1 MNTRVLWSLAPAA
14 IFWFLWRTT
23 ETWVAIA
30 GGFAASLFVLR
41 VNRGQPLIAVLT
53 VVGIV
58 IVGASSLVGIIWD
71 SPKAYLAS
79 GPVSDFLFVPVY
91 LVSILIHKPL
101 VGGVA
106 RELFPMIAGRIPIEN
121 RVFVY
126 TSVAWAAFN
135 LAQGFIRWWLL
146 SELSVG
152 EYLVWSRVI
161 FWPVSTSLFA
171 WTAWV
176 IYREAQRQP
185 PRHRHLEREGEPVP
199 A

>member
-14 IFWFLWRTT
+14 IFWVLWRTT
-23 ETWVAIA
+23 ETWVAIL

-106 RELFPMIAGRIPIEN
+106 RELFP
-121 RVFVY
+121 
-126 TSVAWAAFN
+126 
-135 LAQGFIRWWLL
+135 
-146 SELSVG
+146 
-152 EYLVWSRVI
+152 
-161 FWPVSTSLFA
+161 
-171 WTAWV
+171 
-176 IYREAQRQP
+176 
-185 PRHRHLEREGEPVP
+185 
-199 A
+199 